1 MAIPPALRFKRSL
14 LLVGL
19 LGTIVAVLMP
29 VRAPA
34 GIRRIGHCGAGDD
47 SPAQKMLCNK

>member
-14 LLVGL
+14 RLVGL
-19 LGTIVAVLMP
+19 LGTIVAVLIS

-34 GIRRIGHCGAGDD
+34 GIQGSGRGQGKGTPVQSEA
-47 SPAQKMLCNK
+47 

>member
-1 MAIPPALRFKRSL
+1 MAIPAALRFKRSL

-19 LGTIVAVLMP
+19 LGTIVVVLMP

-34 GIRRIGHCGAGDD
+34 GIQGSGV
-47 SPAQKMLCNK
+47 SSN